1 LKHGRERLQLK
12 IDLHVHSYYS
22 ADSSIT
28 PEELVFYAKKRGLDG
43 VAVTDHE
50 SLDGALKIAK
60 EADFLVV
67 PGMEVGAVGGHIVGL
82 GLRQPVPSHLGVD
95 ETVDRIHRSGGIAVA
110 CHPTG
115 FLKGGLGS
123 RVSSGFDAVEV
134 INSSAVPFGY
144 SVRRNERIAS
154 ALGKPRVA
162 GSDAH
167 YCPEIGLA
175 YTLVNAESD
184 VEEVVEA
191 ISKGLCQP
199 FGRATPLGLR
209 LRKMIAVH
217 MKKSQMQK

>member
-1 LKHGRERLQLK
+1 MK

-60 EADFLVV
+60 EADFLIV
-67 PGMEVGAVGGHIVGL
+67 PGMEVAAVGGHVVGL
-82 GLRQPVPSHLGVD
+82 GLRQPVASHRGVD

-134 INSSAVPFGY
+134 INSSAIPFGY
-144 SVRRNERIAS
+144 SVKRNERIAS

-167 YCPEIGLA
+167 YGPEIGLA
-175 YTLVNAESD
+175 YTLVNAESN
-184 VEEVVEA
+184 VEEVVKA

-199 FGRATPLGLR
+199 FGGATPLSLR
-209 LRKMIAVH
+209 LRKMVAVH
-217 MKKSQMQK
+217 MKKSQMRK

>member
-1 LKHGRERLQLK
+1 MK

-60 EADFLVV
+60 EADFLIV
-67 PGMEVGAVGGHIVGL
+67 PGMEVAAVGGHVVGL
-82 GLRQPVPSHLGVD
+82 GLRQSVASHLGVD

-134 INSSAVPFGY
+134 INSSAIPFGY
-144 SVRRNERIAS
+144 SVKRNERIAS

-167 YCPEIGLA
+167 YGPEIGLA
-175 YTLVNAESD
+175 YTLVNAESN
-184 VEEVVEA
+184 VEEVVKA
-191 ISKGLCQP
+191 IGKGLCQP
-199 FGRATPLGLR
+199 FGGATPLSLR
-209 LRKMIAVH
+209 LRKMVAVH
-217 MKKSQMQK
+217 MKKSQMRK